1 MISSQHLSISL
12 MKLFNIEA
20 SRNLT
25 LPDMY
30 INIGHFLDHFMMLIF
45 AKAAFDAGRHFG
57 LSYDEIIIYGT
68 LGLFLFGAAAPLA
81 GWLADKYS
89 RSLIIIIY
97 PFGVSL
103 GAFLCFLSSSPIMLG
118 FSIGVIGFF
127 AAIFHPVGIAMLIRD
142 SNKVGI
148 RLGVNGVWGNM
159 GVAAAPVLTG
169 FIILNSNWQLSFL
182 VPSLICLIFGIA
194 QLRGFKEIDIKEEK
208 TKQKISNGLVEGW
221 KIVLLSL
228 TMTTLAGGFIF
239 GSLTFLIPR
248 IFEVNLSGISVDI
261 AITGLLAGI
270 VYAIASLS
278 QVGVGYLIDRYSPK
292 IILGFVG
299 IGQFFLI
306 YLSSLYID
314 YALFFVMLMA
324 MFFVFGQ
331 VPITDAILVRY
342 VDDQWRARILSV
354 KFLIN
359 LCAGAS
365 VLPLVS
371 LFLGYGYT
379 FSDLL
384 TILSC
389 LAIFVVISAY
399 MLPKIKDN
407 KPELKIA

>member
-1 MISSQHLSISL
+1 

-208 TKQKISNGLVEGW
+208 TIQKISNGLVEGW

>member
-1 MISSQHLSISL
+1 

-182 VPSLICLIFGIA
+182 VPSIICLIFGIA

>member
-1 MISSQHLSISL
+1 

-142 SNKVGI
+142 SNKVGV

-194 QLRGFKEIDIKEEK
+194 QLRGFQEIDIKEEK
-208 TKQKISNGLVEGW
+208 TKQKTSNGLVEGW

>member
-1 MISSQHLSISL
+1 

-57 LSYDEIIIYGT
+57 LDYDEIIIYGT

-89 RSLIIIIY
+89 RSIIIIIY

-118 FSIGVIGFF
+118 FSIGVLGFF

-142 SNKVGI
+142 SKKVGF

-169 FIILNSNWQLSFL
+169 FIILNSNWQSSFL
-182 VPSLICLIFGIA
+182 IPSIICLIFGII
-194 QLRGFKEIDIKEEK
+194 QLKGFKQIDIKDEK
-208 TKQKISNGLVEGW
+208 TKQKTSNGLVEGW
-221 KIVLLSL
+221 KIVLISL

-248 IFEVNLSGISVDI
+248 MFEVNLPNISVDV

-270 VYAIASLS
+270 IYGIASFS
-278 QVGVGYLIDRYSPK
+278 QVGVGYLIDKYSPK

-314 YALFFVMLMA
+314 YVLFFVMLMA

-342 VDDQWRARILSV
+342 VDDRWRARILSV

-379 FSDLL
+379 FGDLL
-384 TILSC
+384 KILSC
-389 LAIFVVISAY
+389 LAIFVIISAY

-407 KPELKIA
+407 TPELKKA

>member
-1 MISSQHLSISL
+1 

-182 VPSLICLIFGIA
+182 VPSIICLIFGIA

-299 IGQFFLI
+299 IGQFLLI

-314 YALFFVMLMA
+314 YALFFAMLMA

-399 MLPKIKDN
+399 MLPKIKSN

>member
-1 MISSQHLSISL
+1 
-12 MKLFNIEA
+12 MKFFNIEA

-194 QLRGFKEIDIKEEK
+194 QLRGFKEIDVKEEK

>member
-1 MISSQHLSISL
+1 

-142 SNKVGI
+142 SNKVGV

-270 VYAIASLS
+270 VYAIASFS

-384 TILSC
+384 TILSY

-407 KPELKIA
+407 KTELKIA

>member
-1 MISSQHLSISL
+1 

-57 LSYDEIIIYGT
+57 LGYDEIIIYGT

-89 RSLIIIIY
+89 RSIIIIIY

-142 SNKVGI
+142 SKKVGF

-208 TKQKISNGLVEGW
+208 TKQKTSNGLVEGW
-221 KIVLLSL
+221 KIVLISL

-342 VDDQWRARILSV
+342 VDDRWRARILSI

-371 LFLGYGYT
+371 LFLGNGYN

-384 TILSC
+384 MILSC

-407 KPELKIA
+407 NPKIKTA

>member
-1 MISSQHLSISL
+1 

-142 SNKVGI
+142 SNKVGV

-182 VPSLICLIFGIA
+182 VPSIICLIFGIA

>member
-1 MISSQHLSISL
+1 
-12 MKLFNIEA
+12 MKLFNIKA

-208 TKQKISNGLVEGW
+208 TKQKTSNGLVEGW

>member
-1 MISSQHLSISL
+1 

-57 LSYDEIIIYGT
+57 LGYDEIIIYGT

-89 RSLIIIIY
+89 RSIIIIIY

-142 SNKVGI
+142 SKKVGF

>member
-1 MISSQHLSISL
+1 

-30 INIGHFLDHFMMLIF
+30 INIGHFLDHFIMLIF

-142 SNKVGI
+142 SDKVGV

-208 TKQKISNGLVEGW
+208 TKQKTSNGLVEGW

-270 VYAIASLS
+270 VYAIASFS

-407 KPELKIA
+407 NTELKIA

>member
-1 MISSQHLSISL
+1 

-299 IGQFFLI
+299 IGQFLLI

>member
-1 MISSQHLSISL
+1 

-208 TKQKISNGLVEGW
+208 TKQKTSNGLVEGW

-407 KPELKIA
+407 

>member
-1 MISSQHLSISL
+1 

-208 TKQKISNGLVEGW
+208 TKQKTSNGLVEGW

-384 TILSC
+384 TILSF
-389 LAIFVVISAY
+389 LSIFVVISAY
-399 MLPKIKDN
+399 MLPKIKVN

>member
-1 MISSQHLSISL
+1 

-142 SNKVGI
+142 SNKVGV

-208 TKQKISNGLVEGW
+208 TKQKTSNGLVEGW

-371 LFLGYGYT
+371 LFLAYGYT

>member
-1 MISSQHLSISL
+1 

-142 SNKVGI
+142 SNKVGF

-194 QLRGFKEIDIKEEK
+194 QLKGFKEIDIKEEK

>member
-1 MISSQHLSISL
+1 

-142 SNKVGI
+142 SNKVGV

-208 TKQKISNGLVEGW
+208 TKQKTSNGLVEGW

-261 AITGLLAGI
+261 AITGLLAGV

>member
-1 MISSQHLSISL
+1 

-182 VPSLICLIFGIA
+182 VPSIICLIFGIA

-208 TKQKISNGLVEGW
+208 TKQKTSNGLVEGW
-221 KIVLLSL
+221 KIVLISL

>member
-1 MISSQHLSISL
+1 

-57 LSYDEIIIYGT
+57 LGYDEIIIYGT

-89 RSLIIIIY
+89 RSIIIIIY

-142 SNKVGI
+142 SKKVGF

-194 QLRGFKEIDIKEEK
+194 QLRGFKEIDIQEEK
-208 TKQKISNGLVEGW
+208 TKQKTSNGLVEGW
-221 KIVLLSL
+221 KIVLISL

-342 VDDQWRARILSV
+342 VDDRWRARILSI

-371 LFLGYGYT
+371 LFLGNGYN

-384 TILSC
+384 MILSC

-407 KPELKIA
+407 NPKIKTA

>member
-1 MISSQHLSISL
+1 

-194 QLRGFKEIDIKEEK
+194 QLRGFKEIDIQEEK

-331 VPITDAILVRY
+331 VPITDAIFVRY

-371 LFLGYGYT
+371 VFLGYGYT

>member
-1 MISSQHLSISL
+1 

-142 SNKVGI
+142 SKKVGF

-182 VPSLICLIFGIA
+182 VPSIICFIFGLA
-194 QLRGFKEIDIKEEK
+194 QLRGFKEIDIQEEK
-208 TKQKISNGLVEGW
+208 TKQKTSNGLVEGW
-221 KIVLLSL
+221 KIVLISL

-342 VDDQWRARILSV
+342 VDDRWRARILSI

-371 LFLGYGYT
+371 LFLGYGYN

-384 TILSC
+384 MILSC

-407 KPELKIA
+407 NPKIKTV

>member
-1 MISSQHLSISL
+1 

-89 RSLIIIIY
+89 RSMIIIIY

-103 GAFLCFLSSSPIMLG
+103 GAFLCFLSSSPLMLG

-208 TKQKISNGLVEGW
+208 IKQKASNGLVEGW
-221 KIVLLSL
+221 KIVLISL

>member
-1 MISSQHLSISL
+1 

-194 QLRGFKEIDIKEEK
+194 QLRSFKEIDIKEEK
-208 TKQKISNGLVEGW
+208 TKQKTSNGLVEGW

>member
-1 MISSQHLSISL
+1 

-57 LSYDEIIIYGT
+57 LGYDEIIIYGT

-292 IILGFVG
+292 LILGFVG
-299 IGQFFLI
+299 IGQFLLI

>member
-1 MISSQHLSISL
+1 

-208 TKQKISNGLVEGW
+208 TKQKISNGLVDGW

>member
-1 MISSQHLSISL
+1 
-12 MKLFNIEA
+12 MKFFNIEA

-208 TKQKISNGLVEGW
+208 TKQKTSNGLVEGW

>member
-1 MISSQHLSISL
+1 

-57 LSYDEIIIYGT
+57 LGYDEIIIYGT

-89 RSLIIIIY
+89 RSIIIIIY

-208 TKQKISNGLVEGW
+208 TKQKTSNGLVEGW

>member
-1 MISSQHLSISL
+1 

-57 LSYDEIIIYGT
+57 LGYDEIIIYGT
-68 LGLFLFGAAAPLA
+68 LGLFLFGAAAPVA

-89 RSLIIIIY
+89 RSIIMIIY

-142 SNKVGI
+142 SKKVGF

-182 VPSLICLIFGIA
+182 VPSIICFIFGLA

-208 TKQKISNGLVEGW
+208 TKQKKSNGLVEGW

-342 VDDQWRARILSV
+342 VDDRWRARILSI

-371 LFLGYGYT
+371 LFLGNGYN

-384 TILSC
+384 MILSC

-407 KPELKIA
+407 NPKIKTA

>member
-1 MISSQHLSISL
+1 

-57 LSYDEIIIYGT
+57 LGYDEIIIYGT
-68 LGLFLFGAAAPLA
+68 LGLFLFGAAAPVA

-89 RSLIIIIY
+89 RSIIMIIY

-142 SNKVGI
+142 SKKVGF

-182 VPSLICLIFGIA
+182 VPSIICFIFGLA

-208 TKQKISNGLVEGW
+208 TKQKTSNGLVEGW
-221 KIVLLSL
+221 KIVLISL

-342 VDDQWRARILSV
+342 VDDRWRARILSI

-371 LFLGYGYT
+371 LFLGYGYN

-384 TILSC
+384 MILSC

-407 KPELKIA
+407 NPKIKTV

>member
-1 MISSQHLSISL
+1 

-118 FSIGVIGFF
+118 FSIGIIGFF

-142 SNKVGI
+142 SNKVGV

-208 TKQKISNGLVEGW
+208 TKQKTSNGLVEGW

-228 TMTTLAGGFIF
+228 TITTLAGGFIF

-270 VYAIASLS
+270 VYAIASFS

-407 KPELKIA
+407 KTELKIA

>member
-1 MISSQHLSISL
+1 

-142 SNKVGI
+142 SNKVGV

-221 KIVLLSL
+221 KIVLISL

-270 VYAIASLS
+270 VYAIASFS

-407 KPELKIA
+407 KTELKIA

>member
-1 MISSQHLSISL
+1 

-169 FIILNSNWQLSFL
+169 FIILNSNWLLSFL

-208 TKQKISNGLVEGW
+208 TKQKTSNGLVEGW

>member
-1 MISSQHLSISL
+1 
-12 MKLFNIEA
+12 MKFFNIEA

-118 FSIGVIGFF
+118 ISIGVIGFF

>member
-1 MISSQHLSISL
+1 

-142 SNKVGI
+142 SNKVGV

-208 TKQKISNGLVEGW
+208 TKQKTSNGLVEGW

-399 MLPKIKDN
+399 MLSLIH
-407 KPELKIA
+407 I

>member
-1 MISSQHLSISL
+1 

-142 SNKVGI
+142 SNKVGV

-270 VYAIASLS
+270 VYAIASFS

>member
-1 MISSQHLSISL
+1 

-118 FSIGVIGFF
+118 FSIGIIGFF

>member
-1 MISSQHLSISL
+1 

-182 VPSLICLIFGIA
+182 VPSIICFIFGLA

-208 TKQKISNGLVEGW
+208 TKQKTSNGFVEGW

>member
-1 MISSQHLSISL
+1 

-30 INIGHFLDHFMMLIF
+30 INLGHFLDHFMMLIF

-81 GWLADKYS
+81 GRLADKYS

-182 VPSLICLIFGIA
+182 VPSIICLIFGIA

-299 IGQFFLI
+299 IGQFLLI